1 MSQELLLALNEEK
14 EFYIQKL
21 LNLKLKQTIIKFQL
35 NKEMSLKK
43 NDI

>member
-35 NKEMSLKK
+35 NK
-43 NDI
+43 